1 MTVPNNYDVTGE
13 QVFDYDVVWKAT
25 RHGALNLAVVKNVKT
40 PFQRINPSYSYR
52 NPTGVPRHITGIE
65 DKVLYLMCFS
75 KPEFNKPLTNSGT
88 VREHGMTN
96 AVKIVDPY
104 ILNSQLV
111 ADMREKAMK
120 LKK

>member
-40 PFQRINPSYSYR
+40 PFQRVNPNYSYR
-52 NPTGVPRHITGIE
+52 NPTGAPRHITGIE

-75 KPEFNKPLTNSGT
+75 KPEFNKPLTSSGT
-88 VREHGMTN
+88 VRETGMTN

-104 ILNSQLV
+104 ILNSQLI